1 MSMFQATPANWLR
14 WAVLYLVVGVT
25 LGNYMGMTSDF
36 SLGGVHAH
44 LNLLGWVS
52 MALAGLIYR
61 AWPAAGQTVLA
72 RAHFW
77 IHLAF
82 LPVMMV
88 ALGYYLRGVTA
99 VEPMLGLA
107 ALAVGIGWLLFAVN
121 LFRTVRD

>member
-14 WAVLYLVVGVT
+14 WAVLYLIVGVT
-25 LGNYMGMTSDF
+25 LGNYMGKTGDF

-61 AWPAAGQTVLA
+61 AWPAAGTTRLA
-72 RAHFW
+72 RAHW
-77 IHLAF
+77 WLQLSM

-88 ALGYYLRGVTA
+88 SLGLFLRGDAGVMP
-99 VEPMLGLA
+99 VLGLA
-107 ALAVGIGWLLFAVN
+107 SILMGLGWLAFAIN